1 MVVMVCG
8 GVFALFWAVNT
19 ARPLVPALVKGIH
32 LFGFEN
38 YLKLNSIKKNYF
50 RIVLDI
56 QKSWEDSMESFHM
69 LHVQYLLS
77 LTSYEVG
84 QLSL

>member
-1 MVVMVCG
+1 MSSSFLLSLKSLLEG

-50 RIVLDI
+50 RIVLDTE
-56 QKSWEDSMESFHM
+56 K
-69 LHVQYLLS
+69 L
-77 LTSYEVG
+77 G
-84 QLSL
+84 R